1 MQQKGGIVISYID
14 KKELYNIVDRR
25 RRKFEITDDDYP
37 LNIFE
42 FCSYI
47 NNVQI
52 IQAPFVTH
60 GLRGMV
66 KIAKQK
72 GENHIIIVNSNLSF
86 EEQNFQGFH
95 ELMHAATADKAGTF
109 LNYYERVRPNQDSYL
124 EWLANEGAA
133 EFTVP
138 YKMLLPLVKENYPY
152 MTKNWGTSR
161 FCNLY
166 ADNFSVSPIVMQ
178 NRIDSLKYEISQ
190 YVNGVPLDKIEI
202 LSNNKQKQRG
212 IHVKSLVEIEKE
224 RFAAMWVKRSN
235 VV

>member
-1 MQQKGGIVISYID
+1 M
-14 KKELYNIVDRR
+14 VD
-25 RRKFEITDDDYP
+25 
-37 LNIFE
+37 
-42 FCSYI
+42 
-47 NNVQI
+47 
-52 IQAPFVTH
+52 
-60 GLRGMV
+60 
-66 KIAKQK
+66 IAKNDDQ
-72 GENHIIIVNSNLSF
+72 NHVILVNSNKSY
-86 EEQNFQGFH
+86 EEQNFHGFH
-95 ELMHAATADKAGTF
+95 ELMHIPTVDEPGTI
-109 LNYYERVRPNQDSYL
+109 LRCYERLKPNQDSYL

-202 LSNNKQKQRG
+202 LSNNKQRQRG
-212 IHVKSLVEIEKE
+212 IHMKSLVEIEKE